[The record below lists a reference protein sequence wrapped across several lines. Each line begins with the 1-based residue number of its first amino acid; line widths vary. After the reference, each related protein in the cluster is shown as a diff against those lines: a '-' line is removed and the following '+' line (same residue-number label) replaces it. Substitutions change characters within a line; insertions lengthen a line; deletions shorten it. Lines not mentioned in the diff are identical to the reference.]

1 MRGRPGEKIG
11 EGALADVHAWAPGQ
25 VIKLFKSG
33 VPQRL
38 AIHEARMTRA
48 AFAAGLPA
56 PAVSSEA
63 LVDGRFG
70 IVLSRFDGPTL
81 MQLSRTG
88 AIASDDAGSVLA
100 MLAFSIHRTAPP
112 DDVPTLGAFMKASLR
127 VSDIPGH
134 IADGILSLIE
144 RLSPGNGLCHADLHP
159 GNVIMSADGPKLID
173 WTGLVRAPA
182 AYDLAVCHFLLS
194 ELVPVRVA
202 DPERPRAVSSAM
214 QRDYARLAGT
224 AVPDLLPSIAPYLP
238 VARVAALFAALPLAE
253 RQQLIDSVEAG
264 LL

>member
-1 MRGRPGEKIG
+1 MLDQPAEKIG
-11 EGALADVHAWAPGQ
+11 DGAFADVHAWAPGQ
-25 VIKLFKSG
+25 VIKLFKFG

-38 AIHEARMTRA
+38 AVHEARMTRA

-56 PAVSSEA
+56 PAVSGEVV
-63 LVDGRFG
+63 VDGRFG

-81 MQLSRTG
+81 MQLSRTE

-100 MLAFSIHRTAPP
+100 ALTVSIHRTAPP
-112 DDVPTLGAFMKASLR
+112 DDVPTLHAFLKASMR
-127 VSDIPGH
+127 VSDVPGH
-134 IADGILSLIE
+134 IASGILSLIE

-194 ELVPVRVA
+194 ELVPGRVA
-202 DPERPRAVSSAM
+202 DPERPRAVNAAL
-214 QRDYARLAGT
+214 QYEYARLAGT
-224 AVPDLLPSIAPYLP
+224 SVPDLMASLAPYLP
-238 VARVAALFAALPLAE
+238 VARAAALFTALPLAE
-253 RQQLIDSVEAG
+253 RQQLIDSVEAA
-264 LL
+264 LR

>member
-1 MRGRPGEKIG
+1 
-11 EGALADVHAWAPGQ
+11 
-25 VIKLFKSG
+25 
-33 VPQRL
+33 
-38 AIHEARMTRA
+38 MTRA

-56 PAVSSEA
+56 PAVFGEA
-63 LVDGRFG
+63 VVDGRFG

-100 MLAFSIHRTAPP
+100 ALACAVHQTAPP
-112 DDVPTLGAFMKASLR
+112 DDVPTLHAFMKASLR

-134 IADGILSLIE
+134 IADGILSLIK
-144 RLSPGNGLCHADLHP
+144 RLSPGDGLCHADLHP

-194 ELVPVRVA
+194 DLVPGRVV
-202 DPERPRAVSSAM
+202 DPERPRAVNAAL
-214 QRDYARLAGT
+214 QREYARFAGT
-224 AVPDLLPSIAPYLP
+224 SVPDLMASIAPYLP
-238 VARVAALFAALPLAE
+238 VARAAALFATLPPAE
-253 RQQLIDSVEAG
+253 RQQLIASVEAT
-264 LL
+264 LP